1 MLVAAATGEIF
12 MQVSVEAKEGFERTM
27 TVEVPAERVNEEIE
41 KRLKK
46 IARTAKLDGFRP
58 GKAPISVIRRLYKG
72 QVYDEVFREML
83 QTSYFE
89 ALSQEDLKPA
99 GEPTITALEKKPEEG
114 FGFTATFEVMPEVVL
129 QDMDGITIKRPV
141 AEVCEADIDAMLE
154 KLRKQRIAWIEVPR
168 AAKNNDQIAINFKGY
183 IDGELF
189 DGGSA
194 DDVPLILGSN
204 NMIDGFEAGLVGAK
218 AGETRTLE
226 LIFSEDYNSEKLAG
240 KPAKFEVN
248 ITKVSESELPK
259 VDEEFAKT
267 FGVADGGVEGLRKD
281 LQENL
286 EREVAQRANAS
297 VKDQVMAALLETN
310 AVDIPQILIAEEA
323 GTLKKQAE
331 AQLAAG
337 AAARGESA
345 ELNQE
350 LFLDE
355 AKRRVALGMIMSEV
369 VKNNEMEIDA
379 KRLRDKVNQIAA
391 NYDDPDEVVQWY
403 YSNQE
408 QLGQLENVVL
418 EEQITDWVLEQVT
431 VEEEKTTFAELTG
444 GTA

>member
-1 MLVAAATGEIF
+1 
-12 MQVSVEAKEGFERTM
+12 MQVSVEAKEGFERAM

-114 FGFTATFEVMPEVVL
+114 FGFTATFEVMPDVVL

-141 AEVCEADIDAMLE
+141 VEVCEADIDAMIE

-168 AAKNNDQIAINFKGY
+168 AAKNDDQIIINFKGF

-226 LIFSEDYNSEKLAG
+226 LIFPEDYNAEKLAG
-240 KPAKFEVN
+240 KPAKFEVG
-248 ITKVSESELPK
+248 ITKVSEPELPK

-267 FGVADGGVEGLRKD
+267 FGVADGGAEGLRKD
-281 LQENL
+281 LQKNL
-286 EREVAQRANAS
+286 EREVAQRVNANI
-297 VKDQVMAALLETN
+297 KDQVMTALLEIN
-310 AVDIPQILIAEEA
+310 AVDIPQVLIEEEA
-323 GTLKKQAE
+323 GVLKKQAE
-331 AQLAAG
+331 TQLAAG
-337 AAARGESA
+337 TAAKGKSA

-350 LFLDE
+350 LFLGE
-355 AKRRVALGMIMSEV
+355 AKRRVALGMIMGEV
-369 VKNNEMEIDA
+369 VKNNKMEIDA

-391 NYDDPDEVVQWY
+391 DYDDPDEVVQWY

-431 VEEEKTTFAELTG
+431 VEEENTTFAELTSS
-444 GTA
+444 TA